1 MLCQTERRHEV
12 FFGDYFFFDYKSNIE
27 GYSGQDFGGPGQH
40 LYLALSVILLAVLL
54 YLFRKKPQEKVR
66 RVTGF
71 LGAFLIVFYIA
82 KTTWESYYDIT
93 LTGAFNTYL
102 LPFDTCSIIMPAA
115 VLAGFGKGRI
125 REMAASWCMT
135 GGILGGFATML
146 FLNAFKFYP
155 FFSFGAFYSMTW
167 HFLMVFIGLLLVV
180 TERTKLSF
188 SIVKNGFLLHALIS
202 LVVIPVDFLF
212 GFDFMLYREL
222 GGVPFFENLA
232 AEFTARRLSFLNP
245 PMMLF
250 LYFLGFSLV
259 FGITALFKNRLFQRT
274 GSTVRRKASLL
285 R

>member
-1 MLCQTERRHEV
+1 M
-12 FFGDYFFFDYKSNIE
+12 FFGDYSFFDYKYNID
-27 GYSGQDFGGPGQH
+27 GYTGQDYGGPAQY
-40 LYLALSVILLAVLL
+40 LYLALSAILLVTLL
-54 YLFRKKPQEKVR
+54 YLFRKMPQEKARKTV
-66 RVTGF
+66 GF
-71 LGAFLIVFYIA
+71 LGLFLIVFYLA
-82 KTTWESYYDIT
+82 KTTWESYYDVT
-93 LTGAFNTYL
+93 LMGAFNTCL
-102 LPFDTCSIIMPAA
+102 LPFDTCSVIMPAA

-180 TERTKLSF
+180 TERGRF
-188 SIVKNGFLLHALIS
+188 SVSVVKNGFCLHVLIS
-202 LVVIPVDFLF
+202 LFVIPVDFLF

-222 GGVPFFENLA
+222 GGVPFFEDLA

-259 FGITALFKNRLFQRT
+259 FGITALFKNVLFRRT
-274 GSTVRRKASLL
+274 GSEVRRRAGLL